1 MPTSIRL
8 NKLIAQTSDLSRRAA
23 DDAIAKGEV
32 TVNGKTVA
40 ELGLQV
46 NPYKDK
52 VALKGRTLSIKPEH
66 TYVMFHKPRG
76 CLVTKSDPQKRP
88 IIWDHL
94 QKFKRDTNAVGRL
107 DFDSEGLLVITS
119 DGDLAHKLTHPSHE
133 IKKRYQVKVRRELT
147 EKKLSQLRRGV
158 KLKEGVTAPAR
169 VRKLKEESDGTW
181 IEIEIHEGW
190 NRQIRRMCEKVDL
203 VVIRLRRISTGPL
216 VLGRLRAGMWRYL
229 KGNEIQKL
237 KRIR

>member
-23 DDAIAKGEV
+23 DDAIVKGDV
-32 TVNGKTVA
+32 TVNGETVA

-46 NPYKDK
+46 NPYKDR
-52 VALKGRTLSIKPEH
+52 VALKGRTLSVKADH
-66 TYVMFHKPRG
+66 TYIMFHKPRG

-94 QKFKRDTNAVGRL
+94 QKFKSETNAVGRL

-147 EKKLSQLRRGV
+147 EEKLANLRSGV
-158 KLKEGVTAPAR
+158 KLREGITAPAR

-190 NRQIRRMCEKVDL
+190 NRQIRRMCDKVDL
-203 VVIRLRRISTGPL
+203 VVIRLRRISMGPL
-216 VLGRLRAGMWRYL
+216 VLGRLRGGMWRFL
-229 KGNEIQKL
+229 KGDEIQKL
-237 KRIR
+237 KKL

>member
-1 MPTSIRL
+1 MRL
-8 NKLIAQTSDLSRRAA
+8 NKLIAQATELSRRAA
-23 DDAIAKGEV
+23 DDAIAAGDV
-32 TVNGKTVA
+32 TVNGNAVA

-66 TYVMFHKPRG
+66 TYIMFHKPRG
-76 CLVTKSDPQKRP
+76 CLVTKSDPQNRP

-94 QKFKRDTNAVGRL
+94 QKFKRDANAVGRL
-107 DFDSEGLLVITS
+107 DFDSEGLLIITS

-147 EKKLSQLRRGV
+147 EKKLLNLRRGV

-169 VRKLKEESDGTW
+169 VRKLKEEKDGTW
-181 IEIEIHEGW
+181 VEIEIHEGW

-203 VVIRLRRISTGPL
+203 VVIRLRRVSIGPL
-216 VLGRLRAGMWRYL
+216 VLGRLRAGMWREL

-237 KRIR
+237 KKI